1 METGVIN
8 NKILQGELRDIFE
21 ARQCIS
27 DKSGA
32 GNNWACGHFEYG
44 ALYSDEIQ
52 EKVRQAAEKCDSLQ
66 GFFFLH
72 SIGGGTGSG
81 LGTHIL
87 QQLADLYPS
96 VFRFSTC
103 VFPQNN
109 DDVITSPYNSML
121 ALNELIDHAD
131 CVLPVDNQALF
142 DIVDRVDQTY
152 AKTQGRGSGSGGQ
165 SSSAAANETTIKDG
179 SSVVESAN
187 TKKKANHFE
196 KENSIVAN
204 VINNLTC
211 SMRFEGD
218 LNVDMN
224 EITMNMVPF
233 PKMHFLQSSLSPLYT
248 HINPKLNPRTID
260 QSFSDAFDRS
270 YQLIQ
275 QGTHAPTYL
284 SCGLIVRGPKVQIS
298 DINRNVEKL
307 QKKLNMIH
315 WNQEG
320 FKVGHCHQAPLDMPY
335 SMLALSNN
343 TGTRSVLEKL
353 RGRFMKIYKQR
364 VFVHHYTKY
373 MDISHF
379 DTALNNCSS
388 VIDSYEQVENK
399 HFQALE
405 QQQGIVNQYTDGRD
419 PQSNRFKAII

>member
-142 DIVDRVDQTY
+142 DIVDRVDSTY
-152 AKTQGRGSGSGGQ
+152 AKTQGRGTGGPQ
-165 SSSAAANETTIKDG
+165 TSSAAANETTIKDG

-233 PKMHFLQSSLSPLYT
+233 PKMHFL
-248 HINPKLNPRTID
+248 
-260 QSFSDAFDRS
+260 
-270 YQLIQ
+270 
-275 QGTHAPTYL
+275 
-284 SCGLIVRGPKVQIS
+284 
-298 DINRNVEKL
+298 
-307 QKKLNMIH
+307 
-315 WNQEG
+315 
-320 FKVGHCHQAPLDMPY
+320 
-335 SMLALSNN
+335 
-343 TGTRSVLEKL
+343 
-353 RGRFMKIYKQR
+353 
-364 VFVHHYTKY
+364 
-373 MDISHF
+373 
-379 DTALNNCSS
+379 
-388 VIDSYEQVENK
+388 
-399 HFQALE
+399 
-405 QQQGIVNQYTDGRD
+405 
-419 PQSNRFKAII
+419 